1 MRKVP
6 DTIANNL
13 SIERDDFQEG
23 WFSQHGSLSAA
34 HKLFGEQLQPLMADL
49 EPCDETSCQKQK
61 CVV

>member
-34 HKLFGEQLQPLMADL
+34 HKLFGEQLQPLMAEL
-49 EPCDETSCQKQK
+49 NERLAA
-61 CVV
+61 